1 MASTV
6 ATSVAQYLQGL
17 PPDRRQVVSAVRDV
31 IRRALP
37 AGYSESLGW
46 GMICY
51 GIPLSTYPDTYNG
64 QPLTCAALAA
74 QKNHFAL
81 YLMCAYM
88 DPALEA
94 TLKNGFAAAGKRLD
108 MGKSCLRFKRLDD
121 LALDTVGEIIASAPP
136 ERLIAQYEASRQRAP
151 RGRSA
156 SGAGARQAARKSGA
170 GKRAGKGVG
179 GSRKS
184 R

>member
-1 MASTV
+1 MAIKV
-6 ATSVAQYLQGL
+6 ATSVAEYLQEL
-17 PPDRRQVVSAVRDV
+17 PADRRQVVSAVRDV
-31 IRRALP
+31 VLRALP
-37 AGYSESLGW
+37 AGYAESFGW

-51 GIPLSTYPDTYNG
+51 GVPLSTYPDTYNG
-64 QPLTCAALAA
+64 QPLMCAALAA

-121 LALDTVGEIIASAPP
+121 LALDTIGEVIASVPP
-136 ERLIAQYEASRQRAP
+136 ERLIEQYETSRQRTS
-151 RGRSA
+151 RGKPA
-156 SGAGARQAARKSGA
+156 SGTGARQGTRTSGA
-170 GKRAGKGVG
+170 VKGAKRSPRS
-179 GSRKS
+179 SRKS

>member
-31 IRRALP
+31 ILRALP
-37 AGYSESLGW
+37 AGYAESLGW

-64 QPLTCAALAA
+64 QPLMCAALAA
-74 QKNHFAL
+74 HKNHFAL

-94 TLKNGFAAAGKRLD
+94 TLQNGFAAAGKRLD

-121 LALDTVGEIIASAPP
+121 LAVDTVSEIIASAPP

-151 RGRSA
+151 RGRAA
-156 SGAGARQAARKSGA
+156 SGTGARPAARSGGA
-170 GKRAGKGVG
+170 GKRAGKGAG
-179 GSRKS
+179 GSRKP

>member
-1 MASTV
+1 MASKV
-6 ATSVAQYLQGL
+6 ATSVAEYLQEL
-17 PPDRRQVVSAVRDV
+17 PPDRRQVVGAVRDV
-31 IRRALP
+31 VLRALP
-37 AGYSESLGW
+37 AGYAESFGW

-51 GIPLSTYPDTYNG
+51 GVPLSTYPDTYNG
-64 QPLTCAALAA
+64 QPLMCAALAA

-88 DPALEA
+88 DPALETA
-94 TLKNGFAAAGKRLD
+94 LKNGFAAAGKRLD

-121 LALDTVGEIIASAPP
+121 LALDTIGEVIASVPP
-136 ERLIAQYEASRQRAP
+136 ERLIEQYETSRQRTP
-151 RGRSA
+151 RGKST
-156 SGAGARQAARKSGA
+156 SETAARKAARMSDA
-170 GKRAGKGVG
+170 AKVTEQSPR